1 MFLVFNRGRKSMKVF
16 SSLLLIAALSVI
28 PALHPVAALAL
39 PNAQGQSSA
48 SNFQRLTVMKSKL
61 EAMRR
66 SLSSAIAAMNS
77 GDKADKQKNADDPRE
92 RLRSLDKEVG
102 SILSEVNDLITKEE
116 KAEKYD
122 TAQLGSLETS
132 VTELNTRVESGLQST
147 AGARTGETAN
157 YRPKEKGGRRFFG
170 LFPGKKNDKYDELIG
185 TVSAGRDRVLFIT
198 AAKEVRDGRHETG
211 RLLFTTI
218 INTYPDSRY
227 LALAKLAIADSF
239 YIEGTTSSL
248 IQAGQAYEDWRTYF
262 PTDQLADDALLKVAE
277 TEMRQMGLSDRDISH
292 ARKAEQRLKA
302 LLQRYPQTDLRQQAE
317 LRLRQVQDNLAMHNL
332 QVARFYYDS
341 RYSHKKGGLKGA
353 QDRLKEITEK
363 WPSFCLMDE
372 VLFRYATTFL
382 EEEEPDEAAKLYQ
395 QIVRDFPNSEYVEK
409 AKEQLNIIGAAI
421 PDPDPI
427 KKDLPPC
434 EKPGFMANLMQQ
446 ISGSAGVTTSRD
458 GILISR
464 DGEGTD
470 LIDKAITNNGELP
483 ENVQPVI
490 QRTAPTPNVSERP
503 RTTQTPAP
511 SPKP

>member
-1 MFLVFNRGRKSMKVF
+1 MSFVFNRGRSSMKVF

-28 PALHPVAALAL
+28 PVLHPVAALAL
-39 PNAQGQSSA
+39 PGPQGQNSA
-48 SNFQRLTVMKSKL
+48 SNFQRLTVLKSKL
-61 EAMRR
+61 DAIRR

-77 GDKADKQKNADDPRE
+77 GDKADKEKNADDPRE
-92 RLRSLDKEVG
+92 RLRGLDKEAG
-102 SILSEVNDLITKEE
+102 SLLSEVNDLIGKEE

-122 TAQLGSLETS
+122 TTQIGSLETS
-132 VTELNTRVESGLQST
+132 TTELNTRVESGLQST
-147 AGARTGETAN
+147 ASARTGETAN
-157 YRPKEKGGRRFFG
+157 YRPKQKSGRRLFG
-170 LFPGKKNDKYDELIG
+170 LLPGKKNDKYEELTG
-185 TVSAGRDRVLFIT
+185 TVAPGRDRVLFIE
-198 AAKEVRDGRHETG
+198 AAKEVRGGRHETG

-302 LLQRYPQTDLRQQAE
+302 LLQRYPQSDLRQQAE

-353 QDRLKEITEK
+353 QDRLKEIVEK
-363 WPSFCLMDE
+363 FPNFCLMDE

-395 QIVRDFPNSEYVEK
+395 QIVRDYPNSEHVEK

-458 GILISR
+458 GILITR

-470 LIDKAITNNGELP
+470 LIDKAISNNGELP

-490 QRTAPTPNVSERP
+490 QRTTPTPNVSERP
-503 RTTQTPAP
+503 RTTQTPSP